1 MGIDRLSI
9 CANSP
14 LGGPATNPDSS
25 AIDIERYVPGQKAAM
40 AEVRWPNGST
50 VKVGFLNRTDEY
62 GELLRKKV
70 CEIAPTWSRYA
81 NITFAFVEGATRDIT
96 INFSG
101 DAAPLGTYS
110 SQLGVESALYSG
122 RGEASMHLVFADN
135 NPNNNDD
142 EFHRVILHEFGH
154 ALGLIHEHARPDSQ
168 LVWDEG
174 ALREYYVTLTSGNWD
189 WDMIQYQ
196 VMKLYD
202 KKLVDSTKLDPDSVM
217 MYRFPPGL
225 AKYADGT
232 PFATDWNR
240 QLSKLDQT
248 FIGEMYPFQSVGS
261 RRGTPLSS

>member
-14 LGGPATNPDSS
+14 LGGPATNPESS
-25 AIDIERYVPGQKAAM
+25 AIDVDRYVPGQKAAM

-81 NITFAFVEGATRDIT
+81 NITFAFVEGATRNIT

-122 RGEASMHLVFADN
+122 AGKRRCTWCL
-135 NPNNNDD
+135 PTT
-142 EFHRVILHEFGH
+142 I
-154 ALGLIHEHARPDSQ
+154 P
-168 LVWDEG
+168 
-174 ALREYYVTLTSGNWD
+174 TTTTTS
-189 WDMIQYQ
+189 
-196 VMKLYD
+196 
-202 KKLVDSTKLDPDSVM
+202 ST
-217 MYRFPPGL
+217 
-225 AKYADGT
+225 
-232 PFATDWNR
+232 
-240 QLSKLDQT
+240 
-248 FIGEMYPFQSVGS
+248 GS
-261 RRGTPLSS
+261 SFTSSATPLG